1 MLLAFRHENGFTIFT
16 LTGIFFGSILELLQG
31 FQTIS
36 AWFHV
41 QDVNEAQRQFI
52 KLRDLADKYPETYG
66 SLPDFWSV
74 STKAGN
80 TRTSS
85 KLDGMEC
92 QDDIE
97 DIGNEMEGEADMDAG
112 GEDMGFDGG
121 MDADLEAEAMDAGA
135 EGGDNM

>member
-74 STKAGN
+74 STKARINSEKIKG
-80 TRTSS
+80 SS
-85 KLDGMEC
+85 EPIHFIFEISVEKSR
-92 QDDIE
+92 I
-97 DIGNEMEGEADMDAG
+97 
-112 GEDMGFDGG
+112 
-121 MDADLEAEAMDAGA
+121 
-135 EGGDNM
+135 